1 MVARGTV
8 FSSAEAFGSLSCVW
22 QPASINTAKQRQQ
35 ALFIQLLFCDFTKM
49 IVALALN
56 DLNWRRILT
65 DVLTA

>member
-1 MVARGTV
+1 M
-8 FSSAEAFGSLSCVW
+8 
-22 QPASINTAKQRQQ
+22 QRQQ

-65 DVLTA
+65 DVLTT